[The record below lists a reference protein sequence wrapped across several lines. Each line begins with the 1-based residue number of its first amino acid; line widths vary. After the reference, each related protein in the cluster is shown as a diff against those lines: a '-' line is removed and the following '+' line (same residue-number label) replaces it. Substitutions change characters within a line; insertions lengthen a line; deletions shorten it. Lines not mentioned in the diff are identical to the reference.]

1 MSLFQSIMKLTRRS
15 DPTTTLL
22 ALDPANA
29 EERPAVLAA
38 RAAWLLYALAP
49 LITYITPVYLALL
62 AQRVPLTEREIG
74 LLAGAESLG
83 GVIAALTARWWITRF
98 NWRAA
103 ALAALLVMIAG
114 IVATAFTLSPDVLL
128 IIRATASIFGGGP
141 LIVIAIVVL
150 SESAAP
156 DRNFAYAFTAQLVIG
171 LVVLLLLP
179 VAGDALGWTGVII
192 LLAGC
197 FVTALPLVGLLP
209 KRAANPAA
217 FLVPAASL
225 TRPSWLL
232 LLSIALLSAST
243 QASWAFSEV
252 LGSDVGMS
260 LSGMSQLLVGSTVL
274 AVVGSLAAA
283 PIGQRIGRL
292 RAFIGGTA
300 IILLCVFPLYL
311 VLGPTSYISYYLIG
325 ACASAFIAPFQ
336 LGALAGQKDA
346 SAAASLM
353 PAVQAAGMMAG
364 PAAVGLTADISHGP
378 LWSVSIAVAFLLLA
392 APAFAAAA
400 WSRKLNGVPPPQSGT
415 PET

>member
-1 MSLFQSIMKLTRRS
+1 MPLFKSIIRLIRRS
-15 DPTTTLL
+15 DPTTTLV
-22 ALDPANA
+22 ALDTTNTG
-29 EERPAVLAA
+29 ERRAVLAA

-62 AQRVPLTEREIG
+62 AQQVPLTEREIG

-83 GVIAALTARWWITRF
+83 GVIAALTARWWIPRV

-103 ALAALLVMIAG
+103 ALAGLLVMIAG
-114 IVATAFTLSPDVLL
+114 IVATAFTRSPDLL
-128 IIRATASIFGGGP
+128 LVIR
-141 LIVIAIVVL
+141 VIAIVVL

-156 DRNFAYAFTAQLVIG
+156 DRNFAYAFAAQLVIG

-364 PAAVGLTADISHGP
+364 PAAVGLTADTSHGP

-392 APAFAAAA
+392 APAFAAAI

>member
-1 MSLFQSIMKLTRRS
+1 MPLFKSIIRLIRRS
-15 DPTTTLL
+15 DPTTTLV
-22 ALDPANA
+22 ALDTTNTG
-29 EERPAVLAA
+29 ERRAVLAA

-62 AQRVPLTEREIG
+62 AQQVPLTEREIG

-83 GVIAALTARWWITRF
+83 GVIAALTARWWITRV

-103 ALAALLVMIAG
+103 ALAGLLVMIAG
-114 IVATAFTLSPDVLL
+114 IVATAFTRSPDLL
-128 IIRATASIFGGGP
+128 LVIRATASIFGGGP

-156 DRNFAYAFTAQLVIG
+156 DRNFAYAFAAQLVIG

-364 PAAVGLTADISHGP
+364 PAAVGLTADTSHGP

-392 APAFAAAA
+392 APAFAAAI